1 MTKNKFSSNKKTK
14 IWKVIALALASV
26 LCIGAI
32 AGGMGILKLDKETA
46 KDKLFPKINSDN
58 LYSEAVISLE
68 SMNDGNGVEVEVDE
82 RTGAIVL
89 DGTAE
94 EDLDYV
100 IGTVKLDKGEY
111 ILTAV
116 DGASKNTIYVS
127 ATAGESSTNFDFR
140 PGNTLTVDADD
151 TVVTLTM
158 HITYGTKL
166 NNVKVLPCISGG
178 DEPVS
183 FYK

>member
-1 MTKNKFSSNKKTK
+1 MNETKTKKKNK
-14 IWKVIALALASV
+14 ILLWDCGIMAAV

-32 AGGMGILKLDKETA
+32 GAGMGIFKLDKEAA
-46 KDKLFPKINSDN
+46 KDKLLPKVNPEN
-58 LYSEAVISLE
+58 LYSEATISLE

-82 RTGAIVL
+82 RTGAITL

-94 EDLDYV
+94 EDLNYV

-127 ATAGESSTNFDFR
+127 ATAGESTTNFDFR
-140 PGNTLTVDADD
+140 PGNTLTVEADE
-151 TVVTLTM
+151 TVVTLTI